1 METSIQKSSSRT
13 NLIDKNKSKFRYE
26 NENAAFIGDQQQRQ
40 QVVLF
45 RNLQHKLIFDNYI
58 ASC

>member
-13 NLIDKNKSKFRYE
+13 NLIDKSKSKFRYE

-45 RNLQHKLIFDNYI
+45 GTLQNKQFFL
-58 ASC
+58 